1 MNTNFLGLTPLRRSE
16 PVAPLSRGD
25 RREDIYQDEV
35 DRQEFIKTLAEAAK
49 R

>member
-1 MNTNFLGLTPLRRSE
+1 LFADSI
-16 PVAPLSRGD
+16 S

-35 DRQEFIKTLAEAAK
+35 YRQAFIKALAEAAN